1 MYEKKKKETI
11 KDGFSGTKNGNETSS
26 NETVTANDELR
37 QLIAQFVAEAVKNE
51 RASFEK
57 DFEGRIA
64 SEREDA
70 QRLASMS
77 AEDRA
82 KVEMERREKD
92 FESERAQ
99 YVSER
104 AEFEA
109 AKELAARDL
118 PVSFAK
124 MVANPDREIMI
135 ENIDAFKTEYMK
147 AIEAGLSNR
156 LKGTLPR
163 VSREKGNI
171 SDPFLNGLG
180 M

>member
-1 MYEKKKKETI
+1 MYEKKKKETM
-11 KDGFSGTKNGNETSS
+11 KDGFSGGKYGNKTSQNGAAH
-26 NETVTANDELR
+26 VNDELK
-37 QLIAQFVAEAVKNE
+37 QLIAQLVADAVKSE

-57 DFEGRIA
+57 EFESRIA

-70 QRLASMS
+70 ERLASMS

-124 MVANPDREIMI
+124 MAANPDRETMI
-135 ENIDAFKTEYMK
+135 KNIDAFKTEYMK

-163 VSREKGNI
+163 VSKEKESI